1 MFVAGCFSLLLVVL
15 VCCRLFEVLSVCTGS
30 QGVSGCFQDA
40 AVCCGLMQVSQR
52 SRVVLFGR
60 FLFWSILVCLCMCL
74 VVECFF
80 FRDRYVFF
88 QVVLGY
94 LDCLGS
100 NASFQLHR
108 AVRSLLCCF
117 WLFYVLVDRSGQL
130 KSFSLFSS
138 VSGCFTSCQRCL
150 SSFFFFSNVLVV
162 FCISN
167 LLQIGWGSS
176 GCWRMFLFVSDC
188 LLSSDC
194 CTFCTMFRLFKLF
207 LIFQVVQGDYV
218 LQIVLCCLDWFIL
231 FWDMLF
237 VFGCLMLFQL
247 VWWFEFFCSCSA
259 YLSMFRLL

>member
-1 MFVAGCFSLLLVVL
+1 
-15 VCCRLFEVLSVCTGS
+15 
-30 QGVSGCFQDA
+30 
-40 AVCCGLMQVSQR
+40 MQVSQR

-150 SSFFFFSNVLVV
+150 SSFFFF
-162 FCISN
+162 
-167 LLQIGWGSS
+167 Q
-176 GCWRMFLFVSDC
+176 MFLLFFVFPTCCRSVEDLQVVGECFCSFQIVYSVLIVARFVLC
-188 LLSSDC
+188 LGCSSC
-194 CTFCTMFRLFKLF
+194 FWFSKLFKVITCFRLFC
-207 LIFQVVQGDYV
+207 VVWIG
-218 LQIVLCCLDWFIL
+218 LSCFGICCLS
-231 FWDMLF
+231 
-237 VFGCLMLFQL
+237 L
-247 VWWFEFFCSCSA
+247 VV
-259 YLSMFRLL
+259 